1 MALSLLKVVGP
12 ADVLDIAL
20 VAVLVYA
27 LLVWFKRA
35 RAAVVAKG
43 ILVVAAVYL
52 FARTTGMVMTTGLF
66 HAFFAILL
74 VALLVIFQEEL
85 RSLFERIAVWSF
97 TGGASPQPTARQAEL
112 IVKTCGDLA
121 RDRIGALVVLHGRDP
136 LERHMDGG
144 WSLGGELSEPLLKSI
159 FDFHSEGHD
168 GAVIIEGERASRF
181 GVRLPLS
188 KSTSKLAGLGT
199 RHAAALG
206 LAELTDALCIVVSE
220 ERGSISAAEDGRL
233 ETLSDVEALRAR
245 VARFRAEKEP
255 TPARDAAAEFFQKNG
270 WEKLVAGTAALVL
283 WMVLVLGAKEWRQA
297 YDAPVLV
304 RNVPSGLSAARVSPA
319 VVRLTLSGALRDF
332 FWLDPARLA
341 VRVDASQMKE
351 GAGALPLAQSQTA
364 HPPRLVVEELAPDV
378 VEVTLART
386 AAP

>member
-35 RAAVVAKG
+35 RAAIVAKG

-85 RSLFERIAVWSF
+85 RTVFERIAVWSF
-97 TGGASPQPTARQAEL
+97 AGGASPQPTGRQAEL
-112 IVKTCGDLA
+112 IVTTCGDLA

-136 LERHMDGG
+136 LQRHLNGG

-188 KSTSKLAGLGT
+188 KSTAKLAGLGT

-220 ERGSISAAEDGRL
+220 ERGTISVAEDGRL
-233 ETLSDVEALRAR
+233 ETLSDVPALRER

-255 TPARDAAAEFFQKNG
+255 TPARDAAAEFLSKNG
-270 WEKLVAGTAALVL
+270 REKIVAGAAALVL
-283 WMVLVLGAKEWRQA
+283 WAVLVLGAKEWRA
-297 YDAPVLV
+297 SYEAPVLV
-304 RNVPSGLSAARVSPA
+304 RNVRGGLTVARVSPA
-319 VVRLTLSGALRDF
+319 VVRVTMSGALRDF
-332 FWLDPARLA
+332 LWLDPARLA
-341 VRVDASQMKE
+341 VRVEASQLKE
-351 GAGALPLAQSQTA
+351 GVRALPLERDQTS
-364 HPPRLVVEELAPDV
+364 HPPRLLVEDLAPDV
-378 VEVTLART
+378 VEVALSRAGE
-386 AAP
+386 P

>member
-12 ADVLDIAL
+12 ADALDIAL

-233 ETLSDVEALRAR
+233 ETLPDVESLRAR

-270 WEKLVAGTAALVL
+270 REKLMAGAAALIL
-283 WMVLVLGAKEWRQA
+283 WMVLVLGAKEWRQS
-297 YDAPVLV
+297 YEAPVLV
-304 RNVPSGLSAARVSPA
+304 RNVRSGMSATRISPA
-319 VVRLTLSGALRDF
+319 VVRITLSGALRDF

-341 VRVDASQMKE
+341 VRVDASQLKE
-351 GAGALPLAQSQTA
+351 GAGALPLAQSQAA
-364 HPPRLVVEELAPDV
+364 HPPRLLVEELAPDV
-378 VEVTLART
+378 VEVTLTRT
-386 AAP
+386 ATP